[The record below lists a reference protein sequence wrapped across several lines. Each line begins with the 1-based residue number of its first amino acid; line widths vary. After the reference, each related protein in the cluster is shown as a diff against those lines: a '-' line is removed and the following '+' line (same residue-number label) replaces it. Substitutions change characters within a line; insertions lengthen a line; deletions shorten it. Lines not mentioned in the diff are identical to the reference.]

1 VPVAFTEEHALP
13 CPLPQDTVC
22 NMAMVAQLAP
32 ALAKAGLPEEMQVQV
47 RGRDAVDPVLL
58 EPI

>member
-1 VPVAFTEEHALP
+1 
-13 CPLPQDTVC
+13 
-22 NMAMVAQLAP
+22 MAMVAQLAP